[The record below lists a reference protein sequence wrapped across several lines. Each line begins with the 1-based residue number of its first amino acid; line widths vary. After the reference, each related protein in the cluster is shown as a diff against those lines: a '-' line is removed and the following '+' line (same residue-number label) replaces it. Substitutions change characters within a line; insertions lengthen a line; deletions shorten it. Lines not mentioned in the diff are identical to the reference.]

1 MVEIHVYGKLRRF
14 VKDARTDHQSILV
27 LEPHPDETIALLL
40 AQAGIPVDE
49 INHVFFNAKLLAS
62 RSRVAPFLGYLQ
74 SRSNVLD
81 WNLEVP
87 VANGDRIGLFGTDMA
102 VLGM

>member
-1 MVEIHVYGKLRRF
+1 MVEIHVYGNLRHY
-14 VKDARTDHQSILV
+14 VKDARIDHQSVLI
-27 LEPHPDETIALLL
+27 LEPHPDETIASLL
-40 AQAGIPVDE
+40 ALAGIPVDE

-62 RSRVAPFLGYLQ
+62 RSRAALFMGYLQ
-74 SRSNVLD
+74 AHSDVSD

-87 VANGDRIGLFGTDMA
+87 VENGDRIGLFGMDMP

>member
-1 MVEIHVYGKLRRF
+1 MVEIHMYGNLRRY
-14 VKDARTDHQSILV
+14 VKDTRTDHQSVLA
-27 LEPHPDETIALLL
+27 LEPHPDDTIASLL
-40 AQAGIPVDE
+40 ALAGIPIDE

-62 RSRVAPFLGYLQ
+62 RSRVAPFMGYLQ

-87 VANGDRIGLFGTDMA
+87 VENGDRIGLFGTDMP

>member
-1 MVEIHVYGKLRRF
+1 MVEIHVYGKLRRY
-14 VKDARTDHQSILV
+14 VTETRTDHQSVLV
-27 LEPHPDETIALLL
+27 LEPHPDETIASLL
-40 AQAGIPVDE
+40 ALAGIPVDE

-62 RSRVAPFLGYLQ
+62 RSRVAPFMGYLQ

-87 VANGDRIGLFGTDMA
+87 VENGDRIGLFGTDMP